1 VLTLA
6 FLPGRATSKAGG
18 AEMVEASLDRRRA
31 LLGLLLAL
39 LAREAELPEA
49 DHELLATLAS
59 TVDRRDPQTWSEEQR
74 GRAVAH
80 DLLEPLS
87 ILLLASSVSSE
98 AGNANGGAS
107 AASGETVPEAGER
120 PAASRLIGS

>member
-1 VLTLA
+1 
-6 FLPGRATSKAGG
+6 
-18 AEMVEASLDRRRA
+18 MVEASPDHRRA
-31 LLGLLLAL
+31 LFGLLLAL

-49 DHELLATLAS
+49 DQELLATLSSA
-59 TVDRRDPQTWSEEQR
+59 VDGHYPQTWSEEQR

-87 ILLLASSVSSE
+87 VLALLSSIKHGE
-98 AGNANGGAS
+98 AS

-120 PAASRLIGS
+120 PSTSSFIGE